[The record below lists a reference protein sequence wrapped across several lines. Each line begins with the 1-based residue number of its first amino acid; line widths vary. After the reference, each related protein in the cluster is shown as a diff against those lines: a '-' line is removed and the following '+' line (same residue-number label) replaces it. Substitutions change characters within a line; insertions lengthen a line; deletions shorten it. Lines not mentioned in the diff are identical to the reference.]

1 MILKFCRILLLIIPF
16 IFLSGFM
23 PAISF
28 VGPGITFLSSGNLV
42 KAGAQVMIDKTI
54 KEKTGKNS
62 LALVKEE
69 MTKQNNKKNLNKE
82 LRQLVEKRIKVVRKK
97 IILQNKNK
105 DLIQLV
111 EKRIKVVRKTLDLK
125 KINQ

>member
-1 MILKFCRILLLIIPF
+1 M
-16 IFLSGFM
+16 
-23 PAISF
+23 
-28 VGPGITFLSSGNLV
+28 SSGNLV

-69 MTKQNNKKNLNKE
+69 MTKQNNKKDLNKE
-82 LRQLVEKRIKVVRKK
+82 LIQLVEKRIKVVRKK

-125 KINQ
+125 KISQ